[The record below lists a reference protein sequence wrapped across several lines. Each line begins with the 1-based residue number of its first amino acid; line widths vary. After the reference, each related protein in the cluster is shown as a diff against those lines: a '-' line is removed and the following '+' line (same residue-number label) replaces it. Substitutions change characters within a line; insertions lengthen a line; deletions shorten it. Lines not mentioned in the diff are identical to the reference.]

1 MVNNSPNVCLIT
13 GIFPPDIGGPATYV
27 SRLATSLYQQGHE
40 VCVMTLGDDHQKFLF
55 PVQRVSRHLPLP
67 LRLLSLF
74 FALLRYGRNSR
85 VWYINGL
92 ELPAVLAGKFLRK
105 RLVMKIVGDYAW
117 ERAMNRG
124 LTTDGI
130 DDFQGKTQGWQV
142 ELHKNVRAWSARQAD
157 KVITPSRYLKTLVH
171 GWGVPEQKIQVIYNA
186 VEFCSENL
194 SPKTEIRAQLGV
206 SSEDRLLITIGRLVS
221 WKGIHQLI
229 QLLPQ
234 LEESVKLLIVGDG
247 PEKNT
252 LTELARN
259 LSVWHRTKFL
269 GKVSRNQGFAY
280 MKASD
285 VFVLNT
291 AYEGFS
297 HVLLEA
303 MMVGIPVI
311 TTSVCGNPE
320 LVTTEKNGILVQ
332 HGNMAE
338 LQEQLERV
346 LGDSELRKRLING
359 GKHTIQCFSWE
370 TLLRETLQAL
380 NMVN

>member
-1 MVNNSPNVCLIT
+1 MVNTPANICLIT
-13 GIFPPDIGGPATYV
+13 GIFPPDIGGPATYI
-27 SRLATSLYQQGHE
+27 SRLATSLHQQGHK
-40 VCVMTLGDDHQKFLF
+40 VCVVTLGDDQQPFLF
-55 PVQRVSRHLPLP
+55 PVRRVSRRLPLP

-74 FALLRYGRNSR
+74 FTLLRYGRNCR

-92 ELPAVLAGKFLRK
+92 ELPAVLAGKLLRK

-117 ERAMNRG
+117 ERAMNTG

-130 DDFQGKTQGWQV
+130 DDFQVKTQGRQV
-142 ELHKNVRAWSARQAD
+142 ELHKNVRAWLARQAD
-157 KVITPSRYLKTLVH
+157 KIITPSLYLKTLVH

-194 SPKTEIRAQLGV
+194 PPKAEIRAQLGV
-206 SSEDRLLITIGRLVS
+206 SSEDRLLITIGRLVA
-221 WKGIHQLI
+221 WKGIDQLI

-247 PEKNT
+247 PEKNR

-259 LSVWHRTKFL
+259 LSVSHRTKFL

-303 MMVGIPVI
+303 MMVGVPVI

-332 HGNMAE
+332 YKNIAE

-346 LGDSELRKRLING
+346 LHDSELCQCLIDE
-359 GKHTIQCFSWE
+359 GKHTIQRFSWE
-370 TLLRETLQAL
+370 TLMRETLQSL
-380 NMVN
+380 DID